1 MFSQDDDHQGLVLG
15 VVFGVIALVIGLVI
29 GLSIYKT
36 RGGHLPAPTPA
47 RPSASASAGVF
58 TIGPVVGAA
67 AARSAIVVEPDV
79 VKIYFY
85 PEQTD
90 LPIGAT
96 EALGT
101 MAQQVVAGK
110 TLAISGY
117 HDANVSP
124 GKSAELAR
132 QRTIHVRDLLAS
144 LGVPPEKMKLQEP
157 VAVTLAG
164 GADDALARRVEVIAR

>member
-36 RGGHLPAPTPA
+36 RGGHLPAPA
-47 RPSASASAGVF
+47 RASVSAGVF

-96 EALGT
+96 EALRT

-117 HDANVSP
+117 HDASVSP

-157 VAVTLAG
+157 VAVTLVG